1 MSNLIEKN
9 KIFGFED
16 LFTEFKY
23 LLTNNILPN
32 KILISGPKGIGK
44 YTFAIHFINYVLS
57 ANEIDKYNEKNYE
70 INSKNRSFNL
80 MNNYTHPNFS
90 LISLKNNKKNI
101 EIDQIRNL
109 IYYSQKSSFNNA
121 KRFILID
128 NVELLNKNS
137 SNALLKL
144 LEEPP
149 SNLYFILIH
158 DNLYK
163 ILDTIKSRTII
174 FKKNFQY
181 NSIISISNKIIG
193 EDFKLINNVYLNMYN
208 SIGDLVFLSNFAKN
222 NEIDIS
228 NLSIKELL
236 DIMITKKM
244 YKKDPDQISLMLKL
258 IQALFFEYLFIAKDN
273 KIYKLYK
280 YFIIKINNTIKF
292 NLDMESLFFEFQ
304 NKIIN
309 E

>member
-1 MSNLIEKN
+1 M
-9 KIFGFED
+9 
-16 LFTEFKY
+16 
-23 LLTNNILPN
+23 
-32 KILISGPKGIGK
+32 
-44 YTFAIHFINYVLS
+44 S

-292 NLDMESLFFEFQ
+292 NLDMESLFLNF
-304 NKIIN
+304 KIKL
-309 E
+309 

>member
-1 MSNLIEKN
+1 MRNLIEKN

-244 YKKDPDQISLMLKL
+244 YKKDLTRFPLC
-258 IQALFFEYLFIAKDN
+258 
-273 KIYKLYK
+273 
-280 YFIIKINNTIKF
+280 
-292 NLDMESLFFEFQ
+292 
-304 NKIIN
+304 
-309 E
+309 